1 VNKNSAPQ
9 SMHFSIL
16 SWNSIEDVSP
26 FAPDCTPRRGGQVH
40 RRTQECAEACF
51 IPSLKLRNNPWI
63 RPRHTQ
69 GCGLLPGRRFVA
81 ECIGNVPP
89 RTQRAKKKGAAL
101 ASGGP
106 PALLLFLS
114 SFLPAALACQR
125 FLDTLLFAGL
135 QIKRVALHFLDDVF
149 LLHLPLEA
157 AQCVFEGLSLLQS
170 DFCQKLHPQT
180 SPDGLDSY
188 CKVRQTSQD
197 LCRRVHSVQSG
208 LWTYH
213 SVRKWFS
220 TLIEFVSEE
229 KNLWPGTGWWEFE
242 SARGN
247 SSSQAGCRFSRNRRC
262 WFQARLL

>member
-1 VNKNSAPQ
+1 MWLTARSLLH
-9 SMHFSIL
+9 S
-16 SWNSIEDVSP
+16 
-26 FAPDCTPRRGGQVH
+26 RVH
-40 RRTQECAEACF
+40 RQR
-51 IPSLKLRNNPWI
+51 
-63 RPRHTQ
+63 
-69 GCGLLPGRRFVA
+69 
-81 ECIGNVPP
+81 PP

-135 QIKRVALHFLDDVF
+135 QIKRVALYFLDDVF

-157 AQCVFEGLSLLQS
+157 AQCVFEGFSLLQS
-170 DFCQKLHPQT
+170 DFRQKLHPQT

-188 CKVRQTSQD
+188 CKVRQTSQG
-197 LCRRVHSVQSG
+197 LMSESAERSG
-208 LWTYH
+208 LRTYQQA
-213 SVRKWFS
+213 RKLSS
-220 TLIEFVSEE
+220 TLTEFVSEDT
-229 KNLWPGTGWWEFE
+229 NLWPGTDSWEFG

-247 SSSQAGCRFSRNRRC
+247 SSSQAGCTSSRSRRC